1 MLILQGLNDAMID
14 PQTAQAF
21 AQQPGTRG
29 RVRLLT
35 YAGLGHS
42 VGRAASAQ
50 EDNLPPV
57 AARPLDDMAAWLR
70 KTLRK

>member
-1 MLILQGLNDAMID
+1 MLILQGLNDAMIG
-14 PQTAQAF
+14 PQAAQAF
-21 AQQPGTRG
+21 AQQPGMRG

-42 VGRAASAQ
+42 LGRAASAQ
-50 EDNLPPV
+50 EDGLAPV
-57 AARPLDDMAAWLR
+57 AARPLGDMAAWLR